1 VAEANKLGI
10 PVVAIVDTN
19 CDPDTIDYVVPG
31 NDDAIRAIKLFCT
44 SISEACIEGKTLRDE
59 RLMAREEEV
68 EVIVDDGKMPI
79 VERVGEGD
87 DSADSA
93 AKPEAY
99 ISEKLGVQIILQPVS
114 KINGDFIMA
123 QISAAM
129 VKELREK
136 TGAGI
141 MDCKGALKEK
151 DGNLEEALVY
161 LREKGLASAS
171 KKGGR
176 ITSEGVVASYI
187 HAGGKIGVMV
197 EVNCETD
204 FVARTDGFIDFVKDI
219 AMHIAAA
226 APVALA
232 REDVAPEVLETER
245 GIFRTQALDSGKPE
259 KIVDKIVA
267 DFKSGKESR
276 APFWINMGGQ
286 MIHIEY
292 FALRNDKGEY
302 LGTLEVS
309 HNVNVYREL
318 KGEQRILSYK

>member
-1 VAEANKLGI
+1 
-10 PVVAIVDTN
+10 
-19 CDPDTIDYVVPG
+19 
-31 NDDAIRAIKLFCT
+31 
-44 SISEACIEGKTLRDE
+44 
-59 RLMAREEEV
+59 
-68 EVIVDDGKMPI
+68 
-79 VERVGEGD
+79 
-87 DSADSA
+87 
-93 AKPEAY
+93 
-99 ISEKLGVQIILQPVS
+99 
-114 KINGDFIMA
+114 MA
-123 QISAAM
+123 QITAAM

-204 FVARTDGFIDFVKDI
+204 FVARTDAFVEFVKDI

-232 REDVAPEVLETER
+232 REDVAPEVVESER
-245 GIFRTQALDSGKPE
+245 SIFRTQALDSGKPE
-259 KIVDKIVA
+259 KIVDKIIGGKIEKFFKENCLMEQAFVKDTDLSIDQCIKQMITKTGENISIRRYTRFVMGEGLEKRSCDLAQEVA
-267 DFKSGKESR
+267 D
-276 APFWINMGGQ
+276 Q
-286 MIHIEY
+286 
-292 FALRNDKGEY
+292 
-302 LGTLEVS
+302 
-309 HNVNVYREL
+309 L
-318 KGEQRILSYK
+318 K

>member
-1 VAEANKLGI
+1 
-10 PVVAIVDTN
+10 
-19 CDPDTIDYVVPG
+19 
-31 NDDAIRAIKLFCT
+31 
-44 SISEACIEGKTLRDE
+44 
-59 RLMAREEEV
+59 
-68 EVIVDDGKMPI
+68 
-79 VERVGEGD
+79 
-87 DSADSA
+87 
-93 AKPEAY
+93 
-99 ISEKLGVQIILQPVS
+99 
-114 KINGDFIMA
+114 MA

-204 FVARTDGFIDFVKDI
+204 FVARTDAFVEFVKDI

-232 REDVAPEVLETER
+232 REDVAPEVVESER
-245 GIFRTQALDSGKPE
+245 SIFRTQALDSGKPE
-259 KIVDKIVA
+259 KIVDKIIDGKIEKFFKENCLMEQAFVKDTDLSIEECIKQMITKTGENISIRRYTRYVMGEGLEKRSCDLAQEVA
-267 DFKSGKESR
+267 D
-276 APFWINMGGQ
+276 Q
-286 MIHIEY
+286 
-292 FALRNDKGEY
+292 
-302 LGTLEVS
+302 
-309 HNVNVYREL
+309 L
-318 KGEQRILSYK
+318 K